1 MKPYS
6 GPPMTLGNAAA
17 AKVRLIVCC
26 KACGYQAEPD
36 IAAAAGAHGA
46 DLPVPDWR
54 ARLRCSRCDGR
65 DVDFVVTGDSSLSAP
80 SET

>member
-1 MKPYS
+1 MNPYI

-17 AKVRLIVCC
+17 AKVRLIVWC
-26 KACGYQAEPD
+26 KSCGYQTEPD
-36 IAAAAGAHGA
+36 VAAAAETHGA

-65 DVDFVVTGDSSLSAP
+65 DVDFVVIGAKR
-80 SET
+80 